1 MVRKPSH
8 KWAFKPG
15 MRAGAFGWRGSAKA
29 IERLKSAR
37 TEIRAVNRADP
48 VAAAEG
54 VVALAERIGLPS
66 SISIRLR
73 ALSAARFTGRLRTW
87 CRS

>member
-1 MVRKPSH
+1 MARKPSH

-29 IERLKSAR
+29 IQRLKSAS
-37 TEIRAVNRADP
+37 TEIRSVRRSDP

-54 VVALAERIGLPS
+54 VVAPTERIWP
-66 SISIRLR
+66 
-73 ALSAARFTGRLRTW
+73 AFEHTRTAIPEGF
-87 CRS
+87 RRT